1 MGTNIFRKIRKKD
14 STALPPDGQITQPNC
29 STRGAEIPDSTRQ
42 CQFDSDGEGVFGR
55 HLIVIE
61 WSNVYF
67 GSNDRCAQ
75 FLPPHPKSFFSSPDE
90 RCEIHLGRSEIS
102 PGCCYADPDNVDWSP
117 WMPSHPPLLTAPP

>member
-1 MGTNIFRKIRKKD
+1 VGTEIFFGKTEIRLD
-14 STALPPDGQITQPNC
+14 SRQITQPNC

-67 GSNDRCAQ
+67 GGNDRCAQ
-75 FLPPHPKSFFSSPDE
+75 FLPPRPKSSSAARMSAAKSASYAVKSVPDVATL
-90 RCEIHLGRSEIS
+90 I
-102 PGCCYADPDNVDWSP
+102 
-117 WMPSHPPLLTAPP
+117 LTR